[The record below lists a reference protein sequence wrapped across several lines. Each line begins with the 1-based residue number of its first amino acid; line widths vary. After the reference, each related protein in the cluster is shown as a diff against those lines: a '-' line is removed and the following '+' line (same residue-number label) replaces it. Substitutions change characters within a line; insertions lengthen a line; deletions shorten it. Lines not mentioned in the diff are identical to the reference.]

1 MKRLVSLVVGMVIVM
16 ITVTA
21 CGGTKFE
28 GIYEDLV
35 KENPGL
41 VSYIDV
47 AKDGSYLSID
57 TNPLDLEDTSD
68 FDAYVAVGEVNKI
81 LGIPESVMIKI
92 GRTSS
97 SDGMQTYEGD
107 DTTLTWKYHPDNG
120 LEALYEKTK

>member
-1 MKRLVSLVVGMVIVM
+1 MKRLVSLVLGMVIVM

-35 KENPGL
+35 KEDPGL

-47 AKDGSYLSID
+47 AEDGSYLSID
-57 TNPLDLEDTSD
+57 TNPLDIEDVSN
-68 FDAYVAVGEVNKI
+68 FDAYMAVEEINKI
-81 LGIPESVMIKI
+81 LGIPESVMIRI

-97 SDGMQTYEGD
+97 LDGMQIYED
-107 DTTLTWKYHPDNG
+107 DNITLVWKYHPDNG